1 MRTRIAVGA
10 LALSAVGLLSI
21 AKFEGFSE
29 VVYQPL
35 PGDVP
40 TAGFGHADPRLKV
53 GDRITSQQA
62 LTWLG
67 EDVREAEDA
76 VRRCVKVALTQ
87 GEFDAFVSFTYNVGA
102 TQFCNSTLV
111 NRVNHRDYSGA
122 CGELTR
128 WVYFKGQPIRGLER
142 RRLEELRMCRG
153 D

>member
-35 PGDVP
+35 PEDLP
-40 TAGFGHADPRLKV
+40 TVGFGHTDKRLEV
-53 GDRITSQQA
+53 GQRVSSLQA
-62 LTWLG
+62 LEWLG
-67 EDVREAEDA
+67 SDA
-76 VRRCVKVALTQ
+76 MKAQAAVKRCVKVPLTQ
-87 GEFDAFVSFTYNVGA
+87 GEFDAFVSFTFNVGGDA
-102 TQFCNSTLV
+102 FCGSTLV
-111 NRVNHRDYSGA
+111 KKVNSGDYSGA

-128 WVYFKGQPIRGLER
+128 WVYFKGQPIKGLER